1 MAVSS
6 ICFLIVLTM
15 IVCKI
20 FTGAAKV
27 VALISIGFGVLFMF
41 ADAGNLQRA
50 TIDIKKLKETNNEK
64 TE

>member
-20 FTGAAKV
+20 FTGTAKV
-27 VALISIGFGVLFMF
+27 VALIAIGFGVLFMF
-41 ADAGNLQRA
+41 VDAENLQQA

>member
-1 MAVSS
+1 MVVSS

-27 VALISIGFGVLFMF
+27 VALIAIGFGVLFMF